1 MSDAFAVAFVDE
13 CKIRLFDESVPR
25 IKKCIGLLT
34 EDEIWYRPNAET
46 VSAGNLVLHL
56 CGNVR
61 QWICTG
67 LGRQAD
73 HRERSKEFTET
84 GPISTAEL
92 LERLETMMRDAKAVI
107 DALDPATL
115 IEKRPVQ
122 GYTESGISILVHVV
136 EHFSYH
142 TGQITYYTKSRKAVN
157 TGYYEGHNLSQTSS
171 I

>member
-1 MSDAFAVAFVDE
+1 MDGEFGAALIVE
-13 CKIRLFDESVPR
+13 CNRRLFNESVPR
-25 IKKCIGLLT
+25 IHKCLGLLT

-46 VSAGNLVLHL
+46 VSVGNLVLHL

-73 HRERSKEFTET
+73 VRERATEFADT
-84 GPISTAEL
+84 GPMPTAQL
-92 LERLETMMRDAKAVI
+92 LERLDTAMREARDVI

-115 IEKRPVQ
+115 LEKRSVQ
-122 GYTESGISILVHVV
+122 IYEESGLSILIHVV
-136 EHFSYH
+136 EHFTYH
-142 TGQITYYTKSRKAVN
+142 TGQITYYTKSRKAVD
-157 TGYYEGHNLSQTSS
+157 TGYYAGRNLGQRTP